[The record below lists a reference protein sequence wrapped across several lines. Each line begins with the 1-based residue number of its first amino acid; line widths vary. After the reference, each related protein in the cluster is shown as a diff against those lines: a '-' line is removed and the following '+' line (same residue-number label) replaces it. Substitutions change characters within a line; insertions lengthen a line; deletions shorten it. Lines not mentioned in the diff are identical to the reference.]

1 MMLWFIAILVVL
13 VGWDIN
19 SRIRKLELQLE
30 EISNAIANLRH

>member
-1 MMLWFIAILVVL
+1 MMLWFIVILIIL

-30 EISNAIANLRH
+30 AISNAIADLRR